1 MFPSQHLFSAGL
13 VTPEC
18 RAVHGAGLTR
28 ETTADLMLRA
38 FGLANIGA
46 GEQDVVKKLIG
57 QKMKSSTQNQVSI
70 LKAPIC

>member
-1 MFPSQHLFSAGL
+1 M
-13 VTPEC
+13 
-18 RAVHGAGLTR
+18 TR